1 VLGHDKDGALSEFH
15 ERFRHL
21 ALNPMKQPLVLAR
34 THYQQIGLPVL
45 RGLCQCMHNLATMLY
60 QVDDFN
66 LDLCAARCEQFLR
79 RGARVLYV
87 LLQQRVCGA

>member
-1 VLGHDKDGALSEFH
+1 MLGHDKDGALSEFH

-45 RGLCQCMHNLATMLY
+45 RGLCQCLNDPATTRY
-60 QVDDFN
+60 QVDDLNF
-66 LDLCAARCEQFLR
+66 DFGAARREQCPR
-79 RGARVLYV
+79 RGARVLDV
-87 LLQQRVCGA
+87 LQQQRVCGA